1 MINRENNLSVPV
13 TFRYGAALFLL
24 FVLSCLSFWVLREN
38 IASQKDSAYIINL
51 SGRQRMLS
59 QRIALFS
66 LRLVNHTGD
75 DLERQRIAGELKKA
89 IELMEKSDRDL
100 TLKVPG
106 SKASPEVAAYLNQ
119 AKSLYSS
126 YRDNLS
132 LDNSHLDYLLGEAEN
147 RFLLYLDSVVSQY
160 QKDSEEKTARL
171 EGIQSWALALTALL
185 LAGIGIFIFRPMA
198 LRIQKEASQLRE
210 QSASLVIS
218 NQKLEEEISE
228 RRLIEERLIASN
240 EFNQSLLETIPF
252 GLDIV
257 DEEGRILYLN
267 DKMEAIFGK
276 EAIGKLCYLLYKD
289 DKKQCDNCPLKI
301 RIQDGQTRGI
311 EVKGVMNGK
320 TFLITHTRMNYQGKK
335 AVLEIFEDIT
345 GYRKMQEKLSDS
357 ERLADMGR
365 MAGVIAHEFRN
376 QLGVIANAA
385 YFLKMKVET
394 ADEKVLRHLN
404 IIEEQVAQ
412 TELIISNILN
422 FSRTGSPRLKK
433 ADLGAI
439 LSRSLEKVKAP
450 EGIEVI
456 VNQDKLPLLDI
467 DPVQIESVLVNIILN
482 AFQAMG
488 EKGSLVINVS
498 EMGNYVNM
506 VIKDS
511 GKGIKDEDK
520 KRLFEP
526 FFSTK
531 ARGTGLG
538 LAAAKI
544 IIERHGGSIS
554 IESKPEQGTS
564 VVINLPISIKA

>member
-1 MINRENNLSVPV
+1 MTNREDKPSVSI

-24 FVLSCLSFWVLREN
+24 FALSCLSFWVLREN
-38 IASQKDSAYIINL
+38 IASQKDSASIINI

-66 LRLVNHTGD
+66 LRLVNAGD
-75 DLERQRIAGELKKA
+75 ELERQRIAWELKKA
-89 IELMEKSDRDL
+89 IELMDKSDRDL
-100 TLKVPG
+100 ALKGRG
-106 SKASPEVAAYLNQ
+106 SKISAEVSAYLNQ
-119 AKSLYSS
+119 AKSLYSAP
-126 YRDNLS
+126 RDNLS

-147 RFLLYLDSVVSQY
+147 SFLRSLDSVVSRY
-160 QKDSEEKTARL
+160 QKESEDKIRWL
-171 EGIQSWALALTALL
+171 EGIQAWALAATAFLL
-185 LAGIGIFIFRPMA
+185 LGIGLFIFRPMA
-198 LRIQKEASQLRE
+198 ARIKKEASQLRQ
-210 QSASLVIS
+210 QSVSLVIS
-218 NQKLEEEISE
+218 NQKLEEEITE
-228 RRLIEERLIASN
+228 RGLIEERLIASN
-240 EFNQSLLETIPF
+240 EFNQRLLETIPF

-257 DEEGRILYLN
+257 DEEGTILYLN
-267 DKMEAIFGK
+267 DKMESIFGK
-276 EAIGKLCYLLYKD
+276 EAIDKKCYLLYKD
-289 DKKQCDNCPLKI
+289 DKKQCDNCPLKA
-301 RIQDGQTRGI
+301 RIQDGQTKGI
-311 EVKGVMNGK
+311 EVHGALNGK
-320 TFLITHTRMNYQGKK
+320 TFLITHTRMTYKGKK

-345 GYRKMQEKLSDS
+345 GYRKMQEKLASS

-412 TELIISNILN
+412 TEVIISNILN
-422 FSRTGSPRLKK
+422 FSRTGSPRLEK

-439 LSRSLEKVKAP
+439 LSRGLEKVKAP
-450 EGIEVI
+450 DGIEVI

-554 IESKPEQGTS
+554 IDSKPEQGAS
-564 VVINLPISIKA
+564 VAINLPIAVKI

>member
-1 MINRENNLSVPV
+1 
-13 TFRYGAALFLL
+13 
-24 FVLSCLSFWVLREN
+24 
-38 IASQKDSAYIINL
+38 
-51 SGRQRMLS
+51 
-59 QRIALFS
+59 
-66 LRLVNHTGD
+66 
-75 DLERQRIAGELKKA
+75 
-89 IELMEKSDRDL
+89 
-100 TLKVPG
+100 
-106 SKASPEVAAYLNQ
+106 
-119 AKSLYSS
+119 
-126 YRDNLS
+126 
-132 LDNSHLDYLLGEAEN
+132 
-147 RFLLYLDSVVSQY
+147 
-160 QKDSEEKTARL
+160 
-171 EGIQSWALALTALL
+171 
-185 LAGIGIFIFRPMA
+185 
-198 LRIQKEASQLRE
+198 
-210 QSASLVIS
+210 
-218 NQKLEEEISE
+218 
-228 RRLIEERLIASN
+228 
-240 EFNQSLLETIPF
+240 
-252 GLDIV
+252 
-257 DEEGRILYLN
+257 
-267 DKMEAIFGK
+267 
-276 EAIGKLCYLLYKD
+276 
-289 DKKQCDNCPLKI
+289 
-301 RIQDGQTRGI
+301 
-311 EVKGVMNGK
+311 
-320 TFLITHTRMNYQGKK
+320 
-335 AVLEIFEDIT
+335 
-345 GYRKMQEKLSDS
+345 MQEKLASS

-412 TELIISNILN
+412 TEVIISNILN
-422 FSRTGSPRLKK
+422 FSRTGSPRLEK

-439 LSRSLEKVKAP
+439 LSRSLEKVHAP

-554 IESKPEQGTS
+554 IDSKPEQGAS
-564 VVINLPISIKA
+564 VAINLPIAVKI

>member
-1 MINRENNLSVPV
+1 MTSREDNRSVSI

-24 FVLSCLSFWVLREN
+24 FGLSCLSFWVLREN
-38 IASQKDSAYIINL
+38 IASQKDSAYIINI

-66 LRLVNHTGD
+66 LRLVNTGD
-75 DLERQRIAGELKKA
+75 DLERQRIAGQLKKA
-89 IELMEKSDRDL
+89 IELMEMSDRDL
-100 TLKVPG
+100 TLKGGG
-106 SKASPEVAAYLNQ
+106 SKISAEVSAYLNQ
-119 AKSLYSS
+119 AKSLYSAD
-126 YRDNLS
+126 RDNLN
-132 LDNSHLDYLLGEAEN
+132 LNNSHLDYLLGESEDS
-147 RFLLYLDSVVSQY
+147 FLRLLDSVVSRY
-160 QKDSEEKTARL
+160 QKDSEEKIRWL
-171 EGIQSWALALTALL
+171 EGIQAWALAATAFLL
-185 LAGIGIFIFRPMA
+185 LGIGLFIFHPMA
-198 LRIQKEASQLRE
+198 SRIRKETSQLRE
-210 QSASLVIS
+210 QSVSLIIS
-218 NQKLEEEISE
+218 NQKLEEEITE
-228 RRLIEERLIASN
+228 RRLIEERLIVSN
-240 EFNQSLLETIPF
+240 EFNQRLLETIPF

-257 DEEGRILYLN
+257 DEEGTILYLN

-276 EAIGKLCYLLYKD
+276 EALGKKCYLLYKD
-289 DKKQCDNCPLKI
+289 DKKQCDNCPLKAS
-301 RIQDGQTRGI
+301 IQDGLTKGI
-311 EVKGVMNGK
+311 EVHGALNGK

-345 GYRKMQEKLSDS
+345 GYRKMQEKLVSS

-394 ADEKVLRHLN
+394 ADEKVRRHLN

-412 TELIISNILN
+412 TEIIISNILN
-422 FSRTGSPRLKK
+422 FSRTGSPRLEK

-439 LSRSLEKVKAP
+439 LSRSLEKVPAP
-450 EGIEVI
+450 PGIEVI
-456 VNQDKLPLLDI
+456 VNQDKLPLLDL

-511 GKGIKDEDK
+511 GKGIKEEDK
-520 KRLFEP
+520 NRLFEP

-554 IESKPEQGTS
+554 IDSKPEQGAS
-564 VVINLPISIKA
+564 VAINLPVAVKI